1 MSAKGNAGTVQ
12 RARFV
17 RWGLTLTQ
25 FWVGNADRKAY
36 VGLFRSKDSSPAT
49 DERTDTEPEPEV
61 AQVGGPK
68 KKEAPTPTRRQ
79 AEAAR
84 RERLTKKRT
93 KKDTTRANRAARM
106 KAMQER
112 DSTPEKAL
120 LRDYIDSRRSVGE
133 FLLPGVLLMFAGL
146 FLSQLAPGIASI
158 ATLVIYLLFAAVLV
172 DMFLMWRGFK
182 RVLADRLPRSS
193 TRGLLM
199 YGMNRSIQFR
209 RFRMPKPRIRR
220 GDRY

>member
-1 MSAKGNAGTVQ
+1 MAEGNVGTVQ
-12 RARFV
+12 RATFV
-17 RWGLTLTQ
+17 RWGLTLTE
-25 FWVGNADRKAY
+25 FWVGNANRKAY
-36 VGLFRSKDSSPAT
+36 VGLFRSKTSSSAT
-49 DERTDTEPEPEV
+49 PEGADAEPESDV
-61 AQVGGPK
+61 APAGGPK
-68 KKEAPTPTRRQ
+68 KKDAPTPTRKE

-120 LRDYIDSRRSVGE
+120 LRDYIDSRRSLGE
-133 FLLPGVLLMFAGL
+133 FLLPGVLVMFVGL
-146 FLSQLAPGIASI
+146 FLSQLAPGIASV
-158 ATLVIYLLFAAVLV
+158 ATIVIYLLFAAVIV

-182 RVLADRLPRSS
+182 RVLADRLPRTS

-199 YGMNRSIQFR
+199 YGMNRAIQFR
-209 RFRMPKPRIRR
+209 RFRMPKPRIGR